1 MDFSNRTFTREH
13 EKSNLVI
20 MSQREEFLH
29 YFFNTIRK
37 CEYVLLKF
45 VHDSIDKIPPTSDLD
60 LLITQKNEAQ
70 LIEIIRK
77 GANVDNVFLFNKSFA
92 TFISVVFKD
101 DSYLEIDLIYSFDRK
116 GTIFLDADTVLK
128 SGYLNENGICLP
140 ELKFAAEYMILF
152 YLINKS
158 DVPLRYTNFL
168 SSLSFENRSEVFGYL
183 CQKYD
188 LSINKLDELFVANN
202 RGSKKI
208 IQKIKTDPKNTQLNK
223 IKNKLRYFSDLAR
236 DLTSNKGIIVTFS
249 GVDGAGKST
258 ILDNVKNL
266 LQHKY
271 RHKTIVLRHRPGLF
285 PILSSIVHGK
295 TNAEKI
301 TRANLPRQGT
311 NESSISSLF
320 RFGYYYLDY
329 LLGQVYVHFKYTLRG
344 YTVLYDRYYF
354 DFIID
359 SKRSNIKLPK
369 GFLKFGYYFVIK
381 PEVNI
386 FLYASPDIILSR
398 KQEMNEQ
405 DIKLLT
411 SEYKDLFDEFSKS
424 YKKQKYLS
432 INNTD
437 IEQTLD
443 HVIKQCVLAAL

>member
-1 MDFSNRTFTREH
+1 
-13 EKSNLVI
+13 
-20 MSQREEFLH
+20 MSQREEFLQ

-37 CEYVLLKF
+37 DEYVLLKF
-45 VHDSIDKIPPTSDLD
+45 VHDSINKIAATSDID
-60 LLITQKNEAQ
+60 LLIAEKNETQ
-70 LIEIIRK
+70 FIEIIRK
-77 GANVDNVFLFNKSFA
+77 GSNIERVIQFKKSFA

-101 DSYLEIDLIYSFDRK
+101 DSYLEIDLINSFDRK

-128 SGYLNENGICLP
+128 SGYLNQNGIRLP
-140 ELKFAAEYMILF
+140 ELKYAAEYMILF

-158 DVPLRYTNFL
+158 DVPERYTSFL
-168 SSLSFENRSEVFGYL
+168 SSLSFENRSEVFGHL
-183 CQKYD
+183 CHKYD
-188 LSINKLDELFVANN
+188 LSINKLDELFVAKH

-208 IQKIKTDPKNTQLNK
+208 LQKINADPKNIELNK

-236 DLTSNKGIIVTFS
+236 DLTSNKGIVVTFS

-301 TRANLPRQGT
+301 TQTKLPRQGT

-329 LLGQVYVHFKYTLRG
+329 LLGQVYVYFKYTLRG

-369 GFLKFGYYFVIK
+369 SILKFGYFFVIK

-398 KQEMNEQ
+398 KQEMSEK
-405 DIKLLT
+405 DITTLT
-411 SEYKDLFDEFSKS
+411 SDYKELFDDFSKS
-424 YKKQKYLS
+424 YKKQQYIS
-432 INNTD
+432 INNTN

-443 HVIKQCVLAAL
+443 HVMKQCVLATL